1 MPTKILLLEDDLCLC
16 EMIEDHLRGCGF
28 EITTCDDATNA
39 LDLAYEKNFDLWIF
53 DVKVPNGNGFTLL
66 KQLRELNKTT
76 PAIFLTSL
84 SMINDL
90 KEGFMA
96 GCDDYIKKPF
106 DIDEL
111 TLRIR
116 SLLKRQ
122 FSHHNSEILDLGNNL
137 SFDMI
142 QKQLYKDNQPILL
155 TNKESKLLALLLRNQ
170 GKFISQDEIFETIWN
185 YDEMPTN
192 MALRVYIK
200 NLRKVLGKDSILTQ
214 RHRGY
219 CYAKT
224 S

>member
-16 EMIEDHLRGCGF
+16 EMIEDHLRDCGF
-28 EITTCDDATNA
+28 EIITCDDATSA

>member
-1 MPTKILLLEDDLCLC
+1 
-16 EMIEDHLRGCGF
+16 
-28 EITTCDDATNA
+28 
-39 LDLAYEKNFDLWIF
+39 
-53 DVKVPNGNGFTLL
+53 
-66 KQLRELNKTT
+66 
-76 PAIFLTSL
+76 
-84 SMINDL
+84 
-90 KEGFMA
+90 MA

>member
-1 MPTKILLLEDDLCLC
+1 MPTKILLLEDDLCHC
-16 EMIEDHLRGCGF
+16 EMIEDHLRDCGF
-28 EITTCDDATNA
+28 EIITCDDATNA

>member
-16 EMIEDHLRGCGF
+16 EMIEDHLRDCGF

-142 QKQLYKDNQPILL
+142 RKQLYKDNQPILL

>member
-16 EMIEDHLRGCGF
+16 EMIEDHLRDCGF
-28 EITTCDDATNA
+28 EIITCDDATNA

>member
-16 EMIEDHLRGCGF
+16 EMIEDHLRDCGF